1 MDLLL
6 YSKQMNKIIRLL
18 FFIILIFVDT
28 LLFIRCR
35 QEIPVMA
42 SIVIDAESLKQ
53 PVNPIFYGV
62 SLEELDHAVEGGIY
76 AELIQNR
83 SFEDGIAPLNCP
95 FDRNRKLLIT
105 PNGFTIPFCGEDSI
119 VGWHKLSVN
128 THVAP
133 DRTELI
139 NDKNKRSLL
148 VGVYNTG
155 TNGRGGVVAEGYKG
169 IAVRKGEKYNLSL
182 YLKSAYTLPGKINIA
197 IETADTKR
205 TLTDVYGVNPLTEWQ
220 YLQYTFT
227 ATDSVDNA
235 VLTITADSTAMFWI
249 DVVSLFPEKTWKGRK
264 NGFRADLMESIANL
278 NPGFVRFPGGVFVEG
293 YTAGTYPEWKETI
306 GNISERKHFW
316 SIAGYGTT
324 NGAGFHEYLQLC
336 EDLKAE
342 PVYVVNCGITNQY
355 SRPRYEEM
363 KTMDVFVQNALD
375 AIEYANA
382 PADSVW
388 GAARVENGHAAPFG
402 LKYIEIG
409 NENFGAEYH
418 RRYELFKNAIQE
430 KYPDV
435 TVLATDSLPK
445 NRWNWID
452 RHFYAGEMFL
462 MAHHNHYNPDKYSRK
477 LPPVCV
483 GAFSAVDNPEVATL
497 HKAVA
502 EACFM
507 IGLERNP
514 DIVKLSAYAPL
525 LANTDY
531 VNGQI
536 AAINFN
542 NNQLLKTPSYHLLQ
556 LFASNR
562 GDEVLKTEVTSFHKP
577 QVTFGAAGVY
587 LFDNAYELADV
598 KLDSLQYHVVPEPNK
613 WNYIVFGDSAAHDYV
628 LSARIRRTKG
638 SGHIQI
644 NLRDNRKLN
653 DKQNHIAFTLGTDE
667 STLSYNVGK
676 ASELLS
682 SHPQQPFIND
692 TWYDVKVICKDELV
706 KCYVNDLLIH
716 EVSMRPIPSLVS
728 VALLDKKNNQLIL
741 KVVNT
746 TYREEKTHIDI
757 NGLSV
762 SKEVEVTEISGDPNS
777 YNTYTSSSIIPVKKT
792 VFLSGISPLIYSF
805 PPNSITVMRLNVN

>member
-1 MDLLL
+1 
-6 YSKQMNKIIRLL
+6 MNKIIKLL
-18 FFIILIFVDT
+18 LFIILVIVDT
-28 LLFIRCR
+28 LFFVGCR

-42 SIVIDAESLKQ
+42 SISIDVESLTQ
-53 PVNPIFYGV
+53 PVNPVFYGV
-62 SLEELDHAVEGGIY
+62 SLEELGHAVEGGIY

-105 PNGFTIPFCGEDSI
+105 PNGFAIPFCGEDSI

-128 THVAP
+128 THVTP
-133 DRTELI
+133 DRTVLI
-139 NDKNKRSLL
+139 NDKNKRSLS

-155 TNGRGGVVAEGYKG
+155 THGRGGVVAEGYKG

-197 IETADTKR
+197 IETADTKH
-205 TLTDVYGVNPLTEWQ
+205 TLTDVYQVSPLTEWQ
-220 YLQYTFT
+220 HLQHTFT
-227 ATDSVDNA
+227 ATDNVDDA

-249 DVVSLFPEKTWKGRK
+249 DVVSLFPQKTWKERK
-264 NGFRADLMESIANL
+264 NGFRADLMEAIANL
-278 NPGFVRFPGGVFVEG
+278 KPGFIRFPGGVFVEG

-342 PVYVVNCGITNQY
+342 PVYVVNCGITSQQA
-355 SRPRYEEM
+355 RPRYEEM

-388 GAARVENGHAAPFG
+388 GAVRVKNGHAAPFG

-409 NENFGAEYH
+409 NENFGPEYH

-452 RHFYAGEMFL
+452 HHFYAGEMFL
-462 MAHHNHYNPDKYSRK
+462 MAHHDHYNPDKYSRR

-483 GAFSAVDNPEVATL
+483 GAFSAADNPEVATL
-497 HKAVA
+497 RKAVA

-507 IGLERNP
+507 VGLERNQ
-514 DIVKLSAYAPL
+514 DIVKLAAYAPL
-525 LANTDY
+525 LANTAY
-531 VNGQI
+531 ASGQP

-542 NNQLLKTPSYHLLQ
+542 NNQLLKTPSYYLLQ

-562 GDEVLKTEVTSFHKP
+562 GDEVLKTEVASYQKP

-587 LFDNAYELADV
+587 LFDNAYELTDV
-598 KLDSLQYHVVPEPNK
+598 KLDSLQYPVTFEPNK
-613 WNYIVFGDSAAHDYV
+613 WNYIMFGDSAAHDYV

-638 SGHIQI
+638 SGPIQF

-653 DKQNHIAFTLGTDE
+653 NERNHIAFTVGTDA
-667 STLSYNVGK
+667 SNLFYHVGK
-676 ASELLS
+676 TSELLS
-682 SHPQQPFIND
+682 VYPQQPFINN
-692 TWYDVKVICKDELV
+692 TWYDVKVVCKDELI

-716 EVSMRPIPSLVS
+716 EVTMRSIPSLVS
-728 VALLDKKNNQLIL
+728 VASLDKKNNQLIL

-746 TYREEKTHIDI
+746 TYREEKTRIDI
-757 NGLSV
+757 TGVRV
-762 SKEVEVTEISGDPNS
+762 SSDVEITEMVGDPDG
-777 YNTYTSSSIIPVKKT
+777 YNTYTSSDIIPVKKT
-792 VFLSGISPLIYSF
+792 VSLSGISPLIYSF
-805 PPNSITVMRLNVN
+805 PPNSITIMRLNVN